1 MDEKT
6 QKSEIVNQ
14 QSLINIAVI
23 GSGTMGSGIAQ
34 VAATAGCIVKLFDL
48 NQEALSK
55 SKNAL
60 EVSLSKLVEK
70 EKIDSAE
77 KSRIQGNIS
86 YVSSMKELADS
97 DLVIEAIVENLEVKR
112 KVFSELEELVSKD
125 TILASNT
132 SSLSIASI
140 AASCKTPDRVIG
152 IHFFNPAPLMQLVEV
167 IPAVQTSN
175 EVLEK
180 VVQIISDW
188 KKVVAVAKDTPG
200 FIVNRVARSF
210 YSESIRI
217 YEEGMADFA
226 TIDWALKT
234 EGGFRMGPFELMD
247 FIGHDVNYIVTET
260 VFTAFYF
267 DPKFKPSFTQKRL
280 LEAGFLGRKTGRGFY
295 DYSKELPKPTEDNA
309 LAKAIF
315 ERVIVMLIN
324 EAADT
329 LFLNIASAKDIDN
342 AMTKGVNYPKGL
354 LAWADELGINWCV
367 EKLDALYNE
376 YHEDRYRCSPILR
389 RFKVSGLTFTTET
402 LNLKP

>member
-260 VFTAFYF
+260 VFNAFYY

-354 LAWADELGINWCV
+354 LAWADEIGINWCV

>member
-1 MDEKT
+1 MEEKN
-6 QKSEIVNQ
+6 QKSAIVNQ
-14 QSLINIAVI
+14 QSLIVAVI

-34 VAATAGCIVKLFDL
+34 VAATAGCVVKLFDL

-55 SKNAL
+55 SKSAL

-77 KSRIQGNIS
+77 KSRIHSNIS
-86 YVSSMKELADS
+86 YVSSIKELADS

-175 EVLEK
+175 EVLAK

-217 YEEGMADFA
+217 YEEGIADFA

-260 VFTAFYF
+260 VFNAFYF

-295 DYSKELPKPTEDNA
+295 DYSQELPKPTENSA
-309 LAKAIF
+309 LAKVIF
-315 ERVIVMLIN
+315 ERVIAMLIN

-367 EKLDALYNE
+367 EKLDVLYNE

-389 RFKVSGLTFTTET
+389 RMAKENKSFF
-402 LNLKP
+402 N